1 MPPRKERLLV
11 PREKYL
17 SAGVHIGMTSKTAK
31 MKKFIYK
38 VRPSGLAVLN
48 ISALDRRL
56 DQAAGML
63 TNYKNILV
71 VCYKD
76 IGREPAKKFAEVI
89 GARSIIGR
97 FMPGSLTNPTFKGFF
112 EPDVILVADQSSDTQ
127 AIKEATKI
135 RIPIIALSD
144 TFNDT
149 AYIDLILPCNNK
161 GKKSLALV
169 YWILARAVVEKR
181 GEEFSAK
188 PEDFGYEPEKEM
200 AEVVEEA

>member
-1 MPPRKERLLV
+1 MV

-63 TNYKNILV
+63 ASYKNILV

-76 IGREPAKKFAEVI
+76 IGREPAKKFAEAI

-112 EPDVILVADQSSDTQ
+112 EPDVIVVTDQASDTQ
-127 AIKEATKI
+127 ALKEATKI
-135 RIPIIALSD
+135 RVPIIALSD

-169 YWILARAVVEKR
+169 YWILAKTIMEKR
-181 GEEFSAK
+181 GEKFTMK

-200 AEVVEEA
+200 PAEVVEEA